1 MMIRMNESKL
11 YISPMTSEWICVTPE
26 GILCISGNIPNY
38 EQEDFE
44 W

>member
-1 MMIRMNESKL
+1 MKETKE
-11 YISPMTSEWICVTPE
+11 YISPMSGEWVDITPE

>member
-1 MMIRMNESKL
+1 MKETKE
-11 YISPMTSEWICVTPE
+11 YISPMSGERVDITPE

-38 EQEDFE
+38 KQEDFE